1 MTLASF
7 TPGMPGTP
15 DTPDALVSPAPA
27 APSQASGAARPYDA
41 LVIGGGVMGC
51 STALHLARGGMRVA
65 LVERGALC
73 REASGVNAGTL
84 TLHMTRAALIPYAMR
99 AWQMW
104 MDAEKWLGMGVLATQ
119 APGLTL
125 AFTEGECELLTL
137 RAQARR
143 EQGAPI
149 EIITPERARQI
160 EPGLHPGLLMAGYCE
175 IDGYASAYLTGRA
188 MAHALRNAGVDVFE
202 NSPVE
207 VIESGDAG
215 HIVHFDGE
223 QSPLHGRRIV
233 LAGGVWIENLLAMMG
248 IHIPIKVLINQ
259 LIVTERLRPVMH
271 SVLSVANGLLSLKQF
286 ANGTVLIGGGWQGD
300 GNREQGGL
308 EARPQN
314 LVGNMRLAAYAVPA
328 LAEGRIA
335 RVWLGL
341 EAETADALPLIG
353 DVPGVAHAYVVGSA
367 HSGYTS
373 GPFMG
378 RIMAQHI
385 LGQPPDLPLFNPARL
400 LGMPMPGA

>member
-1 MTLASF
+1 MTAIATQLGSTLA
-7 TPGMPGTP
+7 
-15 DTPDALVSPAPA
+15 
-27 APSQASGAARPYDA
+27 YDA

-65 LVERGALC
+65 LVDRGALC

-84 TLHMTRAALIPYAMR
+84 TLHMTRAALVPYAMR

-104 MDAEKWLGMGVLATQ
+104 MDSDKWLGMGVLATQ

-125 AFTEGECELLTL
+125 AFTPGECELLTL

-149 EIITPERARQI
+149 EIISPERARQI

-188 MAHALRNAGVDVFE
+188 MAYALKNAGVDIFE
-202 NSPVE
+202 NCPAES
-207 VIESGDAG
+207 IDSGDSGHVIHFAG
-215 HIVHFDGE
+215 S
-223 QSPLHGRRIV
+223 QAPLRARRIV
-233 LAGGVWIENLLAMMG
+233 LAGGVWIENMLAMLG
-248 IHIPIKVLINQ
+248 VQIPIKVLINQ
-259 LIVTERLRPVMH
+259 LIITERTRPVMR
-271 SVLSVANGLLSLKQF
+271 SVLSV
-286 ANGTVLIGGGWQGD
+286 GGWQGD
-300 GNREQGGL
+300 GNRDEGGI

-328 LAEGRIA
+328 LVEARVA

-341 EAETADALPLIG
+341 EAETADALPIIG
-353 DVPGVAHAYVVGSA
+353 DVPGVANAYVVGSA

-378 RIMAQHI
+378 RIMAQHM
-385 LGQPPDLPLFNPARL
+385 LGQTPDLPIFNPARL
-400 LGMPMPGA
+400 MGMPMPVA

>member
-1 MTLASF
+1 MTASAK
-7 TPGMPGTP
+7 T
-15 DTPDALVSPAPA
+15 LE
-27 APSQASGAARPYDA
+27 SGKAYDA

-51 STALHLARGGMRVA
+51 STALHLARAGMQVA
-65 LVERGALC
+65 LVDRGALC

-84 TLHMTRAALIPYAMR
+84 TLHMTRASLVPYAMR

-104 MDAEKWLGMGVLATQ
+104 MDAENWLGMGVLAKQ

-125 AFTEGECELLTL
+125 AFTQDECELLTL
-137 RAQARR
+137 RANARR

-149 EIITPERARQI
+149 EIISAERARQI

-188 MAHALRNAGVDVFE
+188 MTHALRNAGVDIFE
-202 NSPVE
+202 NSAVE
-207 VIESGDAG
+207 SIDSGDSS
-215 HIVHFDGE
+215 HIAHFDGK
-223 QSPLHGRRIV
+223 QAPLRGRRIV
-233 LAGGVWIENLLAMMG
+233 LAGGVWIENMLAMLG
-248 IHIPIKVLINQ
+248 VQIPIKVLINQ
-259 LIVTERLRPVMH
+259 LIITERIRPVMR

-300 GNREQGGL
+300 GNRDQGGI
-308 EARPQN
+308 ESRPQN

-328 LAEGRIA
+328 LAEARVA

-341 EAETADALPLIG
+341 EAETADAMPIIG
-353 DVPGVAHAYVVGSA
+353 DVPGVANAYVVGSA

-385 LGQPPDLPLFNPARL
+385 LCQPTDLPIFNPARL
-400 LGMPMPGA
+400 LGMPMPVA

>member
-1 MTLASF
+1 MNEIAKPLGSK
-7 TPGMPGTP
+7 
-15 DTPDALVSPAPA
+15 
-27 APSQASGAARPYDA
+27 QAYDA
-41 LVIGGGVMGC
+41 LIVGGGVMGC
-51 STALHLARGGMRVA
+51 STALHLARAGMRVA
-65 LVERGALC
+65 LVDRGALC

-84 TLHMTRAALIPYAMR
+84 TLHMTRAALVPYAMR

-104 MDAEKWLGMGVLATQ
+104 MDADKWLGMGVLATQ

-125 AFTEGECELLTL
+125 AFTQGECELLTL

-149 EIITPERARQI
+149 EIISPERARQI

-188 MAHALRNAGVDVFE
+188 MAHALRNAGVDIFE
-202 NSPVE
+202 NCPVE
-207 VIESGDAG
+207 SIDSGDSG
-215 HIVHFDGE
+215 HVVHFAGA
-223 QSPLHGRRIV
+223 QVPLRARRIV
-233 LAGGVWIENLLAMMG
+233 LAGGVWIENMLAMLG
-248 IHIPIKVLINQ
+248 VQIPIKVLINQ
-259 LIVTERLRPVMH
+259 LVVTERIRPVMRT
-271 SVLSVANGLLSLKQF
+271 VLSVANGLLSLKQF

-300 GNREQGGL
+300 GNRDQGGI

-328 LAEGRIA
+328 LAEARVA

-341 EAETADALPLIG
+341 EAETADALPIIG
-353 DVPGVAHAYVVGSA
+353 DVPGVANAYVIGSA

-378 RIMAQHI
+378 RIMAQHM
-385 LGQPPDLPLFNPARL
+385 LGQNPDLPIFNPARL
-400 LGMPMPGA
+400 LGMPMPVA